1 MYTLVEMAG
10 IGEFQVPDRAVV
22 SKAARFNEVMHV
34 RTVGHISR
42 GFQESA
48 QSLRLGSAREARWA
62 SQQEAKSPVCI

>member
-48 QSLRLGSAREARWA
+48 QSLRLG
-62 SQQEAKSPVCI
+62 